1 MVINDGSTFF
11 KVHMIIEW
19 AKLWAF
25 VPFLLTC
32 LPFFTCLHFFYVPY
46 VLIFYVP
53 YLSIFLR
60 ALGAFIFLRA
70 LCPDVLCSL
79 RVHLFTCIT
88 RLHFFTCFMS
98 WSFMFLTCPSFY
110 VHYVPSF
117 FRCLMSWSF
126 MFLTC
131 PSFYVHYVPFF
142 TCFQF
147 LTCLMCVPFL
157 NNKWNN
163 L

>member
-19 AKLWAF
+19 AKLCAF
-25 VPFLLTC
+25 MPFLLTC
-32 LPFFTCLHFFYVPY
+32 LLFLRASFFLRVF

-53 YLSIFLR
+53 YVSIFLR
-60 ALGAFIFLRA
+60 PLRAFIFLRA
-70 LCPDVLCSL
+70 LCPNLLCSL
-79 RVHLFTCIT
+79 RVHLFTSIT
-88 RLHFFTCFMS
+88 CLHFFACLMS

-117 FRCLMSWSF
+117 F
-126 MFLTC
+126 
-131 PSFYVHYVPFF
+131 

-147 LTCLMCVPFL
+147 LTCIMCVHFL

-163 L
+163 LQQTASSWNKRERGRINQK

>member
-19 AKLWAF
+19 AKLCAF
-25 VPFLLTC
+25 MPFLLTC
-32 LPFFTCLHFFYVPY
+32 LLFLRASFFLRVF

-53 YLSIFLR
+53 YVSIFLR
-60 ALGAFIFLRA
+60 PLRAFSFLRA
-70 LCPDVLCSL
+70 LCPDLLYSL

-88 RLHFFTCFMS
+88 CLH
-98 WSFMFLTCPSFY
+98 
-110 VHYVPSF
+110 
-117 FRCLMSWSF
+117 
-126 MFLTC
+126 
-131 PSFYVHYVPFF
+131 FF

-147 LTCLMCVPFL
+147 LTCIMCVHFL

-163 L
+163 LQQTASSWNKRERGRINQK